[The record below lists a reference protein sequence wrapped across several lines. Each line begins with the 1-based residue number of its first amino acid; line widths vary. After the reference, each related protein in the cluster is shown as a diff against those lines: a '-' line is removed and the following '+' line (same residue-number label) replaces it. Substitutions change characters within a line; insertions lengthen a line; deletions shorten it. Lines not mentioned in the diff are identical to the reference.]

1 MIWHSATAEEV
12 LSELETDRENGL
24 SSDEAS
30 KRLDE
35 YGKNLSVNEEEI
47 SKRAAFIKQLQKP
60 SVIILLCLLV
70 IYILRELVVGT
81 NNFWLPIVV
90 FIVICIKEALCII
103 AEYRSRN
110 MLSSLRNRIHVS
122 ATVIRDGKEIS
133 VKGESIVPGDIIKLI
148 PGDYVPADAR
158 ILESVGLRCD
168 ESVIL
173 GEKGVI
179 TVQKDADIILEDHA
193 QLKDRANMVYCGC
206 HVMTGSA
213 LCVVVE
219 TGSSAEVR
227 RLVIKNK
234 VFLHKGIQDRIADR
248 YDSFMKIFTFAAF
261 AACVILTTLGTFV
274 TRGSLGWGKFL
285 EALIAAVCF
294 YIAVVPGNFA
304 TRIACLLSLGIKRF
318 EKDKASVFNPQT
330 IEKLAGITV
339 ICADKTGTLTQNKMK
354 LSEVYDGEKIIDL
367 SSGNITKKCE
377 VAMRFGVLSCEPN
390 FGDDA
395 DQTEMALI
403 SAASRYLNINKQDFD
418 SEFPTITSIPLTPE
432 RKIKTTVNMI
442 EGNVF
447 AVVRG
452 APDIILE
459 RCNNADSETIRH
471 AYEEMCNRGLR
482 VLAISYKMLS
492 DVPANPTPEQL
503 EYDLEF
509 LGLLGVADRE
519 RRSAPENVALC
530 REAGISTVMFTGD
543 HINTAATIAENI
555 GILQGDDLSV
565 VGDQI
570 DSLSDEELSSVAG
583 KIKVCARIS
592 PEQRIRMVE
601 ALHSGGETVLITADS
616 AANYAP
622 MAFADVGCAM
632 GKTGTDVAKGNADI
646 VIYDD
651 SFSSIV
657 RAIKNA
663 RGIFGNFLKYINYYV
678 TLCTCL
684 FASIVFGAIFFREL
698 LPSEIILLGSVF
710 ALVFPI
716 ASIGFETAD
725 NSVMKELPRTVGEQL
740 FKFRDV
746 MISFGTGF
754 GIALIPGLVALINR
768 ANEGAP
774 TAFFVSLVLTLILY
788 MYSTRSPE
796 FFYKRI
802 LHNRFLFIAS
812 ATCLGLAII
821 IAATPLNLY
830 FGLAAADVTGWLT
843 AILLPLAV
851 PLVFETLKVFKIYIN
866 K

>member
-1 MIWHSATAEEV
+1 MIWHSATADEV
-12 LSELETDRENGL
+12 LSELETDREQGL
-24 SSDEAS
+24 SSEEAA
-30 KRLDE
+30 KRLDV
-35 YGKNLSVNEEEI
+35 YGKNLAVNEEEI
-47 SKRAAFIKQLQKP
+47 SKSAAFLKQLQKP
-60 SVIILLCLLV
+60 SVILLLCLLV
-70 IYILRELVVGT
+70 IYVLRELVIGRNDFT
-81 NNFWLPIVV
+81 LPIVA

-103 AEYRSRN
+103 AEYKSRN
-110 MLSSLRNRIHVS
+110 MLSSLRNRIKVS
-122 ATVIRDGKEIS
+122 ATVIRDGKEIT
-133 VKGESIVPGDIIKLI
+133 VNGEGLVPGDIIKLS
-148 PGDYVPADAR
+148 PGDYIPADAR
-158 ILESVGLRCD
+158 IIESIGLRCD
-168 ESVIL
+168 ESVVME
-173 GEKGVI
+173 EKGVI
-179 TVQKDADIILEDHA
+179 TVNKNADSVLEDFTT
-193 QLKDRANMVYCGC
+193 LKERENMVYCGC
-206 HVMTGSA
+206 HVMTGTA

-219 TGSSAEVR
+219 TGSNAEVR

-248 YDSFMKIFTFAAF
+248 YDSFMRIFTSCAF
-261 AACVILTTLGTFV
+261 ISCIILTAIGTFV
-274 TRGSLGWGKFL
+274 AKGSIGWGKFL

-304 TRIACLLSLGIKRF
+304 TRIACLLTLGIKRI
-318 EKDKASVFNPQT
+318 EKDKASIINPQT
-330 IEKLAGITV
+330 VEKLAGITT

-354 LSEVYDGEKIIDL
+354 LAEVYDGDKIIDVE
-367 SSGNITKKCE
+367 SGNITKKCE
-377 VAMRFGVLSCEPN
+377 VAMRFGVLSC
-390 FGDDA
+390 DDNS
-395 DQTEMALI
+395 TEETDPTELALI

-418 SEFPTITSIPLTPE
+418 SEFPTITTIPLTPE

-459 RCNNADSETIRH
+459 RLVNADENIRK

-482 VLAISYKMLS
+482 VLAVSYKMLP
-492 DVPANPTPEQL
+492 DIPTNPTPEQL
-503 EYDLEF
+503 ECNLEF

-555 GILQGDDLSV
+555 GILKEDELSV

-570 DSLSDEELSSVAG
+570 DSLSDEELCSVAN

-601 ALHSGGETVLITADS
+601 ALHSNGETVLITADS

-646 VIYDD
+646 VLYSD

-657 RAIKNA
+657 KAVKNA
-663 RGIFGNFLKYINYYV
+663 RGVFGNFLKYINYYV
-678 TLCTCL
+678 TFCTCL
-684 FASIVFGAIFFREL
+684 FVSLVLSTAFIGKL
-698 LPSEIILLGSVF
+698 LPSELILLGSVF

-725 NSVMKELPRTVGEQL
+725 NSIMKQQPRTVGEQL
-740 FKFRDV
+740 FRFREV
-746 MISFGTGF
+746 MYSLAAGA
-754 GIALIPGLVALINR
+754 GIALLPTLVALINR
-768 ANEGAP
+768 TSDGA
-774 TAFFVSLVLTLILY
+774 AAMYFVSLVISLVLY

-802 LHNRFLFIAS
+802 FHNRFLGLAS
-812 ATCLGLAII
+812 IICVALAII
-821 IAATPLNLY
+821 IAATPLNVY
-830 FGLAAADVTGWLT
+830 FGLSPAGAVEWFT
-843 AILLPLAV
+843 AILLPFAV
-851 PLVFETLKVFKIYIN
+851 PLVFEVLKIFKVYIN

>member
-1 MIWHSATAEEV
+1 MIWHSATADDV
-12 LSELETDRENGL
+12 LSELDTDREQGL
-24 SSDEAS
+24 SSEEAG
-30 KRLDE
+30 KRLE
-35 YGKNLSVNEEEI
+35 AYGKNLAVNEEEI
-47 SKRAAFIKQLQKP
+47 SKSAAFIKQLQKP
-60 SVIILLCLLV
+60 SVILLLCLLV
-70 IYILRELVVGT
+70 IYVLRELVLGRNDFT
-81 NNFWLPIVV
+81 LPIVA
-90 FIVICIKEALCII
+90 FIIICIKEALCII
-103 AEYRSRN
+103 SEYKSRN
-110 MLSSLRNRIHVS
+110 MLSSLRNRIKVS
-122 ATVIRDGKEIS
+122 ATVIRDGKEMT
-133 VKGESIVPGDIIKLI
+133 VKGEKLVPGDIIKLC
-148 PGDYVPADAR
+148 PGDYIPADAR
-158 ILESVGLRCD
+158 IIEASGLRCD
-168 ESVIL
+168 ESVIME
-173 GEKGVI
+173 EKGVI
-179 TVQKDADIILEDHA
+179 TVNKDADVVLEDLA
-193 QLKDRANMVYCGC
+193 TLKERANMVYCGC
-206 HVMTGSA
+206 HVMTGNA

-219 TGSSAEVR
+219 TGSNAEVR

-248 YDSFMKIFTFAAF
+248 YDSFMKIFTSSAF
-261 AACVILTTLGTFV
+261 IACVILTALGTFV
-274 TRGSLGWGKFL
+274 ASGPIGWGKFL

-304 TRIACLLSLGIKRF
+304 TRIACLLTLGIKRI
-318 EKDKASVFNPQT
+318 EKDKASIINPQT
-330 IEKLAGITV
+330 VEKLAGITV

-354 LSEVYDGEKIIDL
+354 LSEVYDGDKIIDIE
-367 SSGNITKKCE
+367 SGNITKKCE
-377 VAMRFGVLSCEPN
+377 VAMRFGVLSCEDGLNEDTDP
-390 FGDDA
+390 
-395 DQTEMALI
+395 TEMALI
-403 SAASRYLNINKQDFD
+403 SAASRYLNITKQDFD
-418 SEFPTITSIPLTPE
+418 SEFPTITTIPLTPE

-459 RCNNADSETIRH
+459 RCVNADNETIRH

-492 DVPANPTPEQL
+492 DIPTNPTPELL

-555 GILQGDDLSV
+555 GILKDDEISV

-570 DSLSDEELSSVAG
+570 DSLSDEELCSVAN

-601 ALHSGGETVLITADS
+601 ALHSCGETVLITADS

-646 VIYDD
+646 VLYSD

-657 RAIKNA
+657 KAVKNA
-663 RGIFGNFLKYINYYV
+663 RGVFGNFLKYINYYV
-678 TLCTCL
+678 TFCTCL
-684 FASIVFGAIFFREL
+684 FVSLALSTLFLGKL
-698 LPSEIILLGSVF
+698 LPSELILLGSVF

-716 ASIGFETAD
+716 ASIGFESAD
-725 NSVMKELPRTVGEQL
+725 NSIMKQLPRTVGEQL
-740 FKFRDV
+740 FRFREV
-746 MISFGTGF
+746 MYSIVAGV
-754 GIALIPGLVALINR
+754 GIALVPSLVALINR
-768 ANEGAP
+768 ESEGA
-774 TAFFVSLVLTLILY
+774 TAAYFVSLVITLVLY
-788 MYSTRSPE
+788 MYSTRSSE

-802 LHNRFLFIAS
+802 FQNRFLGYASIACI
-812 ATCLGLAII
+812 ALAII
-821 IAATPLNLY
+821 IAATPLNVL
-830 FGLAAADVTGWLT
+830 FGLAYAEVTEWLT
-843 AILLPLAV
+843 AILLPFAV
-851 PLVFETLKVFKIYIN
+851 PLVFEVLKLFKIYIN